1 MAYFSSNQDLY
12 KKNFTHILS
21 NYMEPSLIAS
31 LVFEDNNK
39 IKMYETNNKINK
51 PDISEFYFN
60 FKNKLFT
67 VIQIKKIKNI
77 LIFIY

>member
-39 IKMYETNNKINK
+39 IKMNLLNT
-51 PDISEFYFN
+51 
-60 FKNKLFT
+60 
-67 VIQIKKIKNI
+67 I
-77 LIFIY
+77 LILIDNLPIK